1 MDDDSGT
8 RPGGEERGADDSGTR
23 PGDDGHGP
31 DDTDARPDDNGH
43 ETDDNHTNP
52 GENDH
57 GPDGKRSRPDDDRH
71 ETNDNRTHPGEN
83 EHEADDNGHETSDNH
98 TSPGD
103 HEHGPDDTD
112 ARPGDDRH
120 GTDDNRTRPDS
131 DRHGTN
137 GTDARRPHDP
147 QDPDARKPSS
157 DHAPDLDRTGEPEGR
172 GAADDEAQDPHAI
185 RARRDPHATRATH
198 DPHATHEPDIHNTA
212 DHRPHSTPGRP
223 PRAAA
228 HRRAPGADASRSH
241 GTGTPRTHR
250 PAHRRPGS
258 GGRPDPVGMAHRQAH
273 WEQHTEIPLAVAS
286 MAFLA
291 SYALRVLAPGL
302 PQAVLDLCLAVT
314 LAAWAL
320 FAVDYAVRWRLSGQ
334 RHRFV
339 RKHVLDTVV
348 LLLPLLRPLR
358 VVKVYE
364 AVLRRRGEPR
374 LALHARVI
382 AYSGL
387 STLLL
392 GFAGALAVYQQE
404 RDAPGTTMPTF
415 GDAVWWA
422 CATLTT
428 VGYGDVTPVTP
439 LGRLIAVG
447 VMMIGMA
454 LLAAVTGTFASW
466 LLQVFSREDDERPPG
481 S

>member
-43 ETDDNHTNP
+43 GADGNHTDPGENEHETDDR
-52 GENDH
+52 DAR
-57 GPDGKRSRPDDDRH
+57 PDGDRH
-71 ETNDNRTHPGEN
+71 ETNDN
-83 EHEADDNGHETSDNH
+83 H
-98 TSPGD
+98 TNPGD
-103 HEHGPDDTD
+103 HEHETDDTD
-112 ARPGDDRH
+112 A
-120 GTDDNRTRPDS
+120 RPDS

-137 GTDARRPHDP
+137 GTNGTNGTDARRP
-147 QDPDARKPSS
+147 QDTDARKPPG
-157 DHAPDLDRTGEPEGR
+157 DHA
-172 GAADDEAQDPHAI
+172 
-185 RARRDPHATRATH
+185 
-198 DPHATHEPDIHNTA
+198 
-212 DHRPHSTPGRP
+212 PGRP

-258 GGRPDPVGMAHRQAH
+258 GGRPDPVGMAHRQAR